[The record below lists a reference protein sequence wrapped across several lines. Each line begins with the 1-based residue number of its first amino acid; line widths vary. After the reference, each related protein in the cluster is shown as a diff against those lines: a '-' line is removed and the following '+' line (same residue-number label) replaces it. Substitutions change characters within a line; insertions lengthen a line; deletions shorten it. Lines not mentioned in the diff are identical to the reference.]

1 MAGHSKFANIKH
13 RKAAVDAKRGKVWT
27 KLSKAITVAAK
38 MGGGDSDANPRLR
51 LAISDAKA
59 VSMPKDN
66 IERAVKK
73 GTGELESDNLE
84 EIIYEGYGPG
94 GVAVMADALTD
105 NRNRTA
111 PELRKVFE
119 LNGGSLGS
127 TNCVAYMFE
136 RKGVFL
142 VATNKVSEEQIMEL
156 ALEAGAD
163 DIERSD
169 DVWEIVSSPEAYS
182 DVAAALEA
190 AEIAV
195 ESQELTRISQHSA
208 EVEDL
213 DTARKVLK
221 LMEALDDH
229 DDIQNVS
236 SNYDISDELIA
247 QIEAE
252 E

>member
-27 KLSKAITVAAK
+27 KISKAITVAAR
-38 MGGGDSDANPRLR
+38 MGGGDPDANPRLR

-73 GTGELESDNLE
+73 GTGDLESDNLE
-84 EIIYEGYGPG
+84 EVIYEGYGPG

-119 LNGGSLGS
+119 INGGSLGS

-142 VATNKVSEEQIMEL
+142 VPADKIGEDQIMEL

-163 DIERSD
+163 DVQRSD
-169 DVWEIVSSPEAYS
+169 DGWEIVCSPEAYS

-190 AEIAV
+190 AEV
-195 ESQELTRISQHSA
+195 TPTSQELTRISQHSA

-213 DTARKVLK
+213 ETARKVLK

-236 SNYDISDELIA
+236 SNFDIPDELMA
-247 QIEAE
+247 QLEEEA
-252 E
+252 